1 MTQLASGW
9 DDRIRP
15 PQERTRQFYIE
26 RALEKRAAK
35 LRGIPKPLPIEVAEA
50 EPNAPADLPFN
61 QWRITT
67 SPAGL
72 HRLSQVTALALE
84 HEAKQRAKQAHHD
97 PPYIVFK
104 HRFMTRYSVSTAF
117 LAIDEFI

>member
-84 HEAKQRAKQAHHD
+84 HEAKQRAKQAS
-97 PPYIVFK
+97 
-104 HRFMTRYSVSTAF
+104 RYAGLRSDWPCA
-117 LAIDEFI
+117 